1 MKRCTPAMPL
11 NGKEIERRRGKR
23 SMADCAAA
31 AGWGANGF
39 ALWYQLESGKGPEDP
54 QLSTVE
60 AIARALG
67 CTLNDIVTP
76 RETPSES
83 KPSPAKQPPAKP
95 ARGRGHRAPP

>member
-60 AIARALG
+60 AVARALD

-76 RETPSES
+76 REPPME
-83 KPSPAKQPPAKP
+83 AKQAPAKP
-95 ARGRGHRAPP
+95 AKARGHRTPP